1 MTIRTQVFVVEV
13 SASVMPSLTA
23 AEVEDAVRRLAYA
36 KERPHG
42 MGSLDV
48 CAYEGFNER
57 SSPVTVTDWQEAEA

>member
-23 AEVEDAVRRLAYA
+23 AEVEDAVRRLAFA
-36 KERPHG
+36 KERSHG
-42 MGSLDV
+42 MGAPEV

-57 SSPVTVTDWQEAEA
+57 SRTVAEWTEA